1 MYYSHFIPVKLAHG
15 HVSHFFSVLEEPA
28 PLDLQQIFCDRWVRP
43 SCIKAEEFQRRD
55 AVLRETIT
63 NLEYEPFCASEGER
77 IILGG
82 SPPRIVS
89 RWKTPGYNWAK

>member
-1 MYYSHFIPVKLAHG
+1 MSAIFV
-15 HVSHFFSVLEEPA
+15 SVLEEPA

-63 NLEYEPFCASEGER
+63 NLEYEPFCASANGNDFHT
-77 IILGG
+77 
-82 SPPRIVS
+82 
-89 RWKTPGYNWAK
+89 WWFTPTNRK